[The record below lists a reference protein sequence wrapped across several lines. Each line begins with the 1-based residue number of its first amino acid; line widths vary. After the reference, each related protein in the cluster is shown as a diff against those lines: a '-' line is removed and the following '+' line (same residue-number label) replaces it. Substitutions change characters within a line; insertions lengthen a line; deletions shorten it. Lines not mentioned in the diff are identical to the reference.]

1 MNYPAETELTVSRLL
16 RIGWALGWRTAAL
29 GGLVS
34 LMGSWISTRL
44 LASGSMAMVPWV
56 TLLSGLL
63 YVLVSLGVLRSV
75 LNKRFRDFS
84 FRLVKEHWD
93 G

>member
-1 MNYPAETELTVSRLL
+1 MNYPAETELTVSLLL
-16 RIGWALGWRTAAL
+16 RIWWALAWRTTAL

-44 LASGSMAMVPWV
+44 VVSGGVAMVPWI

-84 FRLVKEHWD
+84 FRLVKEV
-93 G
+93 